1 MSIKTLASNI
11 FLDFS
16 EKEWEIVEQEFASF
30 EKEVELLNKIDTDG
44 VEAMDLPFTLNENVL
59 RMDTEGEVLTVEELL
74 ENAPDASEDMIRIVR
89 VVG

>member
-74 ENAPDASEDMIRIVR
+74 ENAPDASEDMIRIVK

>member
-44 VEAMDLPFTLNENVL
+44 VD
-59 RMDTEGEVLTVEELL
+59 RK
-74 ENAPDASEDMIRIVR
+74 S
-89 VVG
+89 VV